1 MEDKPKKGTGKA
13 APYGSGYAPVKELV
27 TDTEVICDGC
37 GWSWEIKDGGSDPYV
52 CHKCG
57 EDNTP
62 EQIKENGKKAST
74 DMKNKQDIFIMESIL
89 KYLIKEAFNVFPT
102 TEDEISNEKIKKLF
116 RVIKKY
122 PKLSIE
128 DPLVLDPKSPN
139 IAKISRSLQ
148 RDPKFIK
155 YLNNKLNIE
164 LDPMDGAKWNGVSIK
179 WGEGSKGGRGV
190 NSKGFGFEGDIIS
203 DLELLREE
211 GISELNKDQF
221 KYPDLIIEISKELG
235 LKKGNFKVIPEGA
248 KNQSR
253 PLGFES
259 GGPVVEFSQG
269 SAAETLTDITIDKKG
284 TKYYLSAKF
293 GNTLTFF
300 NSGITKILPASEIK
314 AGKITNLDGVDLLNT
329 FGIDNKTFCKVFN
342 DYPDANFSEIN
353 GASTKYS
360 IPKIKNLIKSGI
372 GEGYYMVKAGGKS
385 SQFEH
390 IDSTYTNTASDIS
403 APVIYYGGIGGD
415 GKRVDVTFESPTYKF
430 KINIRN
436 KQGGLYPT
444 HIMCDYIKK

>member
-1 MEDKPKKGTGKA
+1 MNIFDKFFTKYGYKFPK
-13 APYGSGYAPVKELV
+13 GYP
-27 TDTEVICDGC
+27 
-37 GWSWEIKDGGSDPYV
+37 
-52 CHKCG
+52 
-57 EDNTP
+57 
-62 EQIKENGKKAST
+62 
-74 DMKNKQDIFIMESIL
+74 DMNNEQDILLLESL
-89 KYLIKEAFNVFPT
+89 LEDLVGEAFSVFPT
-102 TEDEISNEKIKKLF
+102 TEDEISNEKVKELF

-122 PKLSIE
+122 PKLSIN
-128 DPLVLDPKSPN
+128 DPLVLDPNSPN
-139 IAKISRSLQ
+139 TAKISRSLQ
-148 RDPKFIK
+148 RDSKFIE
-155 YLNNKLNIE
+155 YLNDELDIE
-164 LDPMDGAKWNGVSIK
+164 LDPIDGAKWNGISIK
-179 WGEGSKGGRGV
+179 WGEGSRGGRGIK
-190 NSKGFGFEGDIIS
+190 SKGLGFEGELVA

-211 GISELNKDQF
+211 GISESNKDQF
-221 KYPDLIIEISKELG
+221 IYPDLMIEISKELG

-253 PLGFES
+253 PLGFKS

-314 AGKITNLDGVDLLNT
+314 AGKITNSDGVALLDT
-329 FGIDNKTFCKVFN
+329 FGIDNETFCKVFN
-342 DYPDANFSEIN
+342 DYPDADFSEVN

-360 IPKIKNLIKSGI
+360 IPKMKNLIKSGI

-390 IDSTYTNTASDIS
+390 IDSKYTDTASDIS
-403 APVIYYGGIGGD
+403 APVIYYGGIGGN
-415 GKRVDVTFESPTYKF
+415 GKRVDITFESPTYKF

-444 HIMCDYIKK
+444 HIMCDYTKK

>member
-1 MEDKPKKGTGKA
+1 MIKLIDLLTENEPKKGTGKA

-27 TDTEVICDGC
+27 TDTEVICDNCDWKWAITNG
-37 GWSWEIKDGGSDPYV
+37 GIKPFL
-52 CHKCG
+52 CKCG
-57 EDNTP
+57 HDNTP
-62 EQIKENGKKAST
+62 KKLPI
-74 DMKNKQDIFIMESIL
+74 QDSLLLTSIL
-89 KYLIKEAFNVFPT
+89 ENLVGEAFSVFPT
-102 TEDEISNEKIKKLF
+102 TEDEIPNEKVKELF
-116 RVIKKY
+116 RVILNY
-122 PKLSIE
+122 PNLSIN
-128 DPLVLDPKSPN
+128 DPLVLNPKSPN
-139 IAKISRSLQ
+139 TAKISRSLQ
-148 RDPKFIK
+148 RDSNFIE

-164 LDPMDGAKWNGVSIK
+164 LDPMEGAKWNGINIK
-179 WGEGSKGGRGV
+179 WGEGSRGGRGIK
-190 NSKGFGFEGDIIS
+190 SKGLGFENELAS
-203 DLELLREE
+203 DLELLQEE
-211 GISELNKDQF
+211 GISESNKDQF

-235 LKKGNFKVIPEGA
+235 LKKGNFTVVPEGD

-269 SAAETLTDITIDKKG
+269 SAAETLTDITINKKSA
-284 TKYYLSAKF
+284 KYYLSAKF

-314 AGKITNLDGVDLLNT
+314 AGKITNSDGVALLDT

-342 DYPDANFSEIN
+342 DYPDADFSKVN

-360 IPKIKNLIKSGI
+360 IPKMKNLIKSGI
-372 GEGYYMVKAGGKS
+372 GDGYYMVKAGGKS

-390 IDSTYTNTASDIS
+390 IDSEYTNTASDVS
-403 APVIYYGGIGGD
+403 APIIYYGGIGGN
-415 GKRVDVTFESPTYKF
+415 GKRVDVTFESPLYKF

>member
-1 MEDKPKKGTGKA
+1 MNVFDKFFTKYGYKFPK
-13 APYGSGYAPVKELV
+13 GYP
-27 TDTEVICDGC
+27 
-37 GWSWEIKDGGSDPYV
+37 
-52 CHKCG
+52 
-57 EDNTP
+57 
-62 EQIKENGKKAST
+62 
-74 DMKNKQDIFIMESIL
+74 DMNNEQDILLMESIL
-89 KYLIKEAFNVFPT
+89 EDLVGEAFSIFPT
-102 TEDEISNEKIKKLF
+102 TEDEISNEKVKELF

-122 PKLSIE
+122 PKLSIN
-128 DPLVLDPKSPN
+128 DPLVLDPNSPN
-139 IAKISRSLQ
+139 TAKISRSLQ
-148 RDPKFIK
+148 RDSKFIE
-155 YLNNKLNIE
+155 YLNDELDIE
-164 LDPMDGAKWNGVSIK
+164 LDPIDGAKWNGISIK
-179 WGEGSKGGRGV
+179 WGEGSRGGRGIK
-190 NSKGFGFEGDIIS
+190 SKGLGFEGELVA

-211 GISELNKDQF
+211 GISESNKDQF
-221 KYPDLIIEISKELG
+221 IYPDLTIEISKELG

-253 PLGFES
+253 PLGFKS

-314 AGKITNLDGVDLLNT
+314 AGKITNSDGVALLDT
-329 FGIDNKTFCKVFN
+329 FGIDNEIFCKVFN
-342 DYPDANFSEIN
+342 DYPDADFSKVN

-360 IPKIKNLIKSGI
+360 IPKMKNLIKSGI

-390 IDSTYTNTASDIS
+390 IDSKYTDTASDVS
-403 APVIYYGGIGGD
+403 APVIYYGGIGGN

-444 HIMCDYIKK
+444 HIMCDYTKK